1 MWWLWLFTPT
11 PWNAYGHHTVL
22 IWHIDWSRTQSSRIC
37 FQRLLSPALPDF
49 GEWFVFH
56 FCKMNGAGTCGNRCK
71 SSPSSVL
78 ILFPRPSCLHLPSS
92 CPPRATPPAPV
103 SCVRFVCLLVCF
115 FKLKCGWLTVSWL
128 SCQFGCMVL
137 AFICLPVT
145 AAFAVKVHELSSE
158 FFMLRLHFP
167 FFLWALLLPWP
178 PAVPSTSYGLRGSLV
193 LPTLISG

>member
-22 IWHIDWSRTQSSRIC
+22 IWHIDWSRAQSSRIW

-78 ILFPRPSCLHLPSS
+78 ILLLRPSCLHLRSS

-103 SCVRFVCLLVCF
+103 SCVRSVCLLVA
-115 FKLKCGWLTVSWL
+115 LLNWSVVDSQYRDYRVSWGVWFL
-128 SCQFGCMVL
+128 
-137 AFICLPVT
+137 
-145 AAFAVKVHELSSE
+145 HSSV
-158 FFMLRLHFP
+158 FR
-167 FFLWALLLPWP
+167 WLLPLQSRSMSFPVNSLCSVSIFLSFFELCFCHDLQLSPP
-178 PAVPSTSYGLRGSLV
+178 PAVG
-193 LPTLISG
+193 